1 METSAS
7 RRRVRRESG
16 FTLIE
21 VLIAVFVLAF
31 GLLAVAALMSQMN
44 SSSSE
49 SRYMS
54 SEALLASEKLED
66 LNRYGSGDANVSPGG
81 SLTVDAPGY
90 SDQIQMSA
98 GSAAS
103 GSGDLV
109 ETTTGTD
116 PTTGAANYTIIQHSP
131 NGTAKSKTV
140 AGAPPAA
147 TSDMIVFD
155 RRWIIEA
162 NTPVNGVRRI
172 TVLVQLA
179 NALNGQQATFQT
191 TMVRP

>member
-1 METSAS
+1 MEMSAS
-7 RRRVRRESG
+7 HPRVRRESG

-31 GLLAVAALMSQMN
+31 GMLAVAALMSQMN
-44 SSSSE
+44 VSSAD

-66 LNRYGSGDANVSPGG
+66 LNRYPATDANVAPGG
-81 SLTVDAPGY
+81 SLTVDKTGY

-103 GSGDLV
+103 SSGDLV

-116 PTTGAANYTIIQHSP
+116 STGAANYTIIRHSP
-131 NGTAKSKTV
+131 NGTAKSQTLP
-140 AGAPPAA
+140 GAPPAA
-147 TSDMIVFD
+147 SADMIVFD

-172 TVLVQLA
+172 TVLVSLP
-179 NALNGQQATFQT
+179 NAVSGQQTTFQT